1 MKRIYIDFEMNMPS
15 SKTKKDLLRADL
27 IAIGA
32 IKYDVNTGNIEKF
45 KSLIKPIITTEVYT
59 HIEELTHITSKD
71 LVDAPTYEEVMR
83 KFKKWLGLFSEI
95 EGIYTFGNLDL
106 TCLNN
111 TDKISSQRYNHP
123 RFINNIRSLFVD
135 IKDKYLDYGIRCMNY
150 ISLKNLLSYANLEF
164 SGDAH
169 DPLNDAYNLYVL
181 DEILENDER
190 IRDLLVI
197 QDMMKAP
204 FNVVNPDLEN
214 KFEIYKK
221 YFYSNEGSY
230 SINEFSLE
238 IIKTVNI
245 YINSLR
251 DMEINNIEVLR
262 DINRKLDTID
272 KVKDIQDGYFYLLEN
287 VYYDIKDL
295 LEDLML
301 YKLNQDEYI
310 EEINNIV
317 DLFNEDLR
325 KENIEICE
333 LLEESC

>member
-1 MKRIYIDFEMNMPS
+1 MKRIYIDFEMNMPD
-15 SKTKKDLLRADL
+15 SKAKKDLLRADL

-45 KSLIKPIITTEVYT
+45 KSLIKPIITTEVYP
-59 HIEELTHITSKD
+59 HIEELTQITSED
-71 LVDAPTYEEVMR
+71 LVNAPTYEQVMR

-111 TDKISSQRYNHP
+111 TDKISSQRNNHP

-135 IKDKYLDYGIRCMNY
+135 IKDKYLNYGIRCMNY
-150 ISLKNLLSYANLEF
+150 ISLKNLLTYANLEF

-181 DEILENDER
+181 DEILEKNHK
-190 IRDLLVI
+190 IRDILII

-204 FNVVNPDLEN
+204 FNVVNVELEA
-214 KFEIYKK
+214 KFECYKK
-221 YFYSNEGSY
+221 YFYNNEGNY
-230 SINEFSLE
+230 NIGEFSLE
-238 IIKTVNI
+238 IIKTINI
-245 YINSLR
+245 YINSLT

-272 KVKDIQDGYFYLLEN
+272 KIKNIQDGYFYLLEN

-301 YKLNQDEYI
+301 YKLNQEEYI
-310 EEINNIV
+310 EEINNIL

-325 KENIEICE
+325 KDNIEICE